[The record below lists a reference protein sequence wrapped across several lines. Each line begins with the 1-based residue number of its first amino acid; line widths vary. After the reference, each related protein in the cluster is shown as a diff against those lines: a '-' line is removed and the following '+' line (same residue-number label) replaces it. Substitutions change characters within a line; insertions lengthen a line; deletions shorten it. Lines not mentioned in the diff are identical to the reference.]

1 MNHDDA
7 HFIAQFI
14 LARAFHIISSFSRF
28 SILNLK
34 LEAMATENIP
44 STQIGVLSTKTS
56 QTLQTFPV
64 PSPGPGEVLIQN
76 VAVASN
82 PKDWKVPLLIENY
95 SAIEGNDVAG
105 YIAKVGEGVTE
116 YKGGERVAAFSRT
129 RTLDSKYGA
138 YAQYTVAAA
147 ATTFPIPQSNSFEEA
162 ATLPLAYG
170 AYAQYTVAAA
180 ATTFPIPQST
190 SFEEAATLPLAVAT
204 AFIGLHKGLGIP
216 EKSSGEQKGIIING
230 AMTSVG
236 SYAVQLAK
244 RAGLFVIGTA
254 GSSKDYAKALGTD
267 VIVDY
272 REYKGEALESA
283 LIEAAK
289 GKNVQY
295 VYDVVS
301 EDGSIVLLSRVLS
314 KVSPNGKGK
323 VTYVLTLTEDE
334 QKQIPQGIETGR
346 AGAGTAYGED
356 QEFAARFYRQIG
368 QWLAASPP
376 FKPNRAK
383 VLPEGLASVPK
394 GLELL
399 RTGQVHGEKLVYR
412 IADTPGLK

>member
-1 MNHDDA
+1 MT
-7 HFIAQFI
+7 
-14 LARAFHIISSFSRF
+14 
-28 SILNLK
+28 
-34 LEAMATENIP
+34 TEIIP
-44 STQIGVLSTKTS
+44 SIQIGVLSTKTS

-105 YIAKVGEGVTE
+105 YIAKVDEGVTE
-116 YKGGERVAAFSRT
+116 YKGGERVAGFSRT
-129 RTLDSKYGA
+129 RTLDSK
-138 YAQYTVAAA
+138 
-147 ATTFPIPQSNSFEEA
+147 
-162 ATLPLAYG
+162 YG

-204 AFIGLHKGLGIP
+204 AFISLHKGLGIP
-216 EKSSGEQKGIIING
+216 EKLSGEQKGIIING
-230 AMTSVG
+230 ASSSVG
-236 SYAVQLAK
+236 SYAVQLAN
-244 RAGLFVIGTA
+244 RAGLFVIGIA
-254 GSSKDYAKALGTD
+254 GSSKDYAKALGAD

-272 REYKGEALESA
+272 RDYKGEALESA

-289 GKNVQY
+289 GKNVEY
-295 VYDVVS
+295 VYDAVS
-301 EDGSIVLLSRVLS
+301 ENGSIVLLSRVLS

-323 VTYVLTLTEDE
+323 VTYALTLSEDE
-334 QKQIPQGIETGR
+334 QNQIPQGIETGR
-346 AGAGTAYGED
+346 AGAGTAYGQD
-356 QEFAARFYRQIG
+356 QEFAARFYRQIS

-376 FKPNRAK
+376 FKTNRAK
-383 VLPEGLASVPK
+383 ILPEGLASVPK

-399 RTGQVHGEKLVYR
+399 RNGQVHGEKLVYR

>member
-1 MNHDDA
+1 MSTA
-7 HFIAQFI
+7 S
-14 LARAFHIISSFSRF
+14 ISS
-28 SILNLK
+28 
-34 LEAMATENIP
+34 
-44 STQIGVLSTKTS
+44 TQLGVLSTKTS

-64 PSPGPGEVLIQN
+64 PSPGPGEVLVQN

-82 PKDWKVPLLIENY
+82 PKDWKIPLFTENY
-95 SAIEGNDVAG
+95 SSIEGNDVAG
-105 YIAKVGEGVTE
+105 LIAKVGEGVTE
-116 YKGGERVAAFSRT
+116 YKGGERVAAFSKM

-138 YAQYTVAAA
+138 YAQYTVA
-147 ATTFPIPQSNSFEEA
+147 P
-162 ATLPLAYG
+162 
-170 AYAQYTVAAA
+170 A

-190 SFEEAATLPLAVAT
+190 SFEDAATLPLAVAT
-204 AFIGLHKGLGIP
+204 AFIGLHKRLGIP

-230 AMTSVG
+230 ASSSVG

-244 RAGLFVIGTA
+244 RAGLFVIGIA
-254 GSSKDYAKALGTD
+254 GSAKDYAKELGTD

-272 REYKGEALESA
+272 REHTGEALESA
-283 LIEAAK
+283 LVEAAK
-289 GKNVQY
+289 GKNVQH
-295 VYDVVS
+295 VYDAIS
-301 EDGSIVLLSRVLS
+301 EKGSIALLSRVLS

-323 VTYVLTLTEDE
+323 VTYVLILSEDE
-334 QKQIPQGIETGR
+334 QKQIPKGIETERTGVN
-346 AGAGTAYGED
+346 TAYGED

-376 FKPNRAK
+376 FKTNRAK

>member
-1 MNHDDA
+1 M
-7 HFIAQFI
+7 
-14 LARAFHIISSFSRF
+14 STTS
-28 SILNLK
+28 
-34 LEAMATENIP
+34 IP
-44 STQIGVLSTKTS
+44 STQLGVLSTKTS

-64 PSPGPGEVLIQN
+64 QSPGPGEVLVQN

-82 PKDWKVPLLIENY
+82 PKDWKIPFFTEKY

-105 YIAKVGEGVTE
+105 HIAKVGEGVTE
-116 YKGGERVAAFSRT
+116 YKGGERVAAFSKMG
-129 RTLDSKYGA
+129 TLDSKYGA
-138 YAQYTVAAA
+138 YAQYTVA
-147 ATTFPIPQSNSFEEA
+147 P
-162 ATLPLAYG
+162 
-170 AYAQYTVAAA
+170 A

-190 SFEEAATLPLAVAT
+190 SFENAATLPLAVAT
-204 AFIGLHKGLGIP
+204 AFIGIHKRLGIP
-216 EKSSGEQKGIIING
+216 EKLSGEQKGIIING
-230 AMTSVG
+230 ASSSVG

-244 RAGLFVIGTA
+244 RAGLFVIGIA
-254 GSSKDYAKALGTD
+254 GSSKDYAKELGAD

-272 REYKGEALESA
+272 REHKGEALESA
-283 LIEAAK
+283 LVEAAK
-289 GKNVQY
+289 GKTVQY
-295 VYDVVS
+295 VYDAVS
-301 EDGSIVLLSRVLS
+301 EKGSIALLSRVLS

-323 VTYVLTLTEDE
+323 VTFVLILSEEE
-334 QKQIPQGIETGR
+334 QKKIPQGIETER
-346 AGAGTAYGED
+346 TAVNTAYGQD

-376 FKPNRAK
+376 FKTNRAK